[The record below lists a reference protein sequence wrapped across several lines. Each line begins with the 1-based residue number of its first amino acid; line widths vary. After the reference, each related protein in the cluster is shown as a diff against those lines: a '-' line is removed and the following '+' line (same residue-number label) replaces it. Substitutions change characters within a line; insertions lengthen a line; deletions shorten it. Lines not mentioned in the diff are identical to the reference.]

1 MRGHNQTVLED
12 LNNCDLCCLVQTI
25 QGSSRNWIAIWQNF
39 LDCPFDD
46 SFGKNHF
53 RRLFPKSLPHLCP
66 ASLLGHALWILW
78 HLWLSNL
85 LFHPGNFVCH
95 LLWTTVVVQQ
105 AMELVW
111 RSDRMTVWDL
121 NFHIFQRCCR
131 CVWCVWLTIEL
142 PIPHTRWRASA
153 STCPTFWCNKTIS
166 SHSRRTGQD
175 DQIVGLYHHEM
186 CFFKPKS

>member
-105 AMELVW
+105 AIELVW

-121 NFHIFQRCCR
+121 NFHIFQRCAAG
-131 CVWCVWLTIEL
+131 
-142 PIPHTRWRASA
+142 ASDV
-153 STCPTFWCNKTIS
+153 SDWPLNSPYPTLDGE
-166 SHSRRTGQD
+166 RRPPRVLRFGVT
-175 DQIVGLYHHEM
+175 
-186 CFFKPKS
+186 KP